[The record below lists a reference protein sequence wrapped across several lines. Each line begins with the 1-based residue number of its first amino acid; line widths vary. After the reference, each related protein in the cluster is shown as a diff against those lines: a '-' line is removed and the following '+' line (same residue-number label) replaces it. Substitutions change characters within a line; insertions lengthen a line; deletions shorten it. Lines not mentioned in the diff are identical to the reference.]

1 MFKRTYTTFPSYVVN
16 MKVTYKGRMY
26 IGTLKA
32 MIFFWA
38 IQTKLV
44 GLPAGKEE
52 TEVIFK
58 KAEAYSGPGAT
69 TNDGKTRQL
78 DYFMVRPLAPQTGS
92 HVRII

>member
-1 MFKRTYTTFPSYVVN
+1 

-32 MIFFWA
+32 MIFFLA

-52 TEVIFK
+52 TEVIFE
-58 KAEAYSGPGAT
+58 KAEAYNGPGAT
-69 TNDGKTRQL
+69 TSGGKTRQL
-78 DYFMVRPLAPQTGS
+78 D
-92 HVRII
+92 